1 MKILNQNLKRENL
14 TRSKKTAKP
23 LVAPEKNR
31 NPENIN
37 VILEGHYLVISTG
50 VSKSQDNPTML
61 WAK

>member
-31 NPENIN
+31 NLENTN
-37 VILEGHYLVISTG
+37 VILEGHYLVISTA